1 MLQPT
6 QLLHN
11 DTIVSIA
18 TKYSGKTAA
27 HILLRWAVQQG
38 IGTLCL
44 FDKKVMSMNN
54 VNRERDNNIMLV
66 M

>member
-11 DTIVSIA
+11 DTVVSIA

-44 FDKKVMSMNN
+44 FVMSMNN
-54 VNRERDNNIMLV
+54 VNCERDNNIIMV

>member
-38 IGTLCL
+38 IGKLCL

-54 VNRERDNNIMLV
+54 VDCERDNNVIMV